1 MTPWRNAL
9 AVLMFSIFSLI
20 LILAAVRMSARTKV
34 RISVALLIVG
44 SAAIVVSLAFLWMVS
59 R

>member
-44 SAAIVVSLAFLWMVS
+44 SVTIVVSLAFLWMVS